1 MPSTSPYL
9 RLDDDLSAGNG
20 AGLIVIAAA
29 TVLGA
34 ILGGLAVY
42 WIVG

>member
-1 MPSTSPYL
+1 MPDTSSDL
-9 RLDDDLSAGNG
+9 QHDLSAGNG

-29 TVLGA
+29 TVFGA

-42 WIVG
+42 GIAG